1 MDEAIEMF
9 NKSMADEVSRLKFK
23 YKQAEQNYWD
33 AKKLGDQK
41 RIEACEKLKIIND
54 TAIASIEWAM
64 MVLKWHQD
72 EIEIELKRELALE

>member
-9 NKSMADEVSRLKFK
+9 KKSMSDEVSRLKFK

-41 RIEACEKLKIIND
+41 RMEACEKLKIIND
-54 TAIASIEWAM
+54 TAIASIEWAIT
-64 MVLKWHQD
+64 VLKWHKD
-72 EIEIELKRELALE
+72 EIELNQQLELK